1 MVRLPTWHTVLSCK
15 GSPSSRTH
23 FSFMFRLASSS
34 RRSHLA
40 ELLIPIFSIRVRL
53 KDGQARCSLPCF
65 GGCGTLPVTG
75 GLAPLPILIAQNV
88 LVCCVTGIPFSMF
101 SRRSGNLMV
110 TASVHSFIDAVRNAL
125 IVVPFGWCTDPAAA
139 LPYNS
144 VCGPFSQSSPCG
156 ASLPSRD
163 HCCWRW
169 PSFSRRH
176 WPAIRESGF
185 ITPDGLLPS
194 TLGSREN
201 QNSHLMSPSNRFR
214 RAARQ
219 SAPACA
225 LMIGY

>member
-34 RRSHLA
+34 RRSHFA

-101 SRRSGNLMV
+101 SRRSGNFMV

-125 IVVPFGWCTDPAAA
+125 IVVPFGWCTSQTRPRRSPIIQSAARSRSRAHAEPHFHLATIVAGGGHRFRGGIGLLYGSLA
-139 LPYNS
+139 L
-144 VCGPFSQSSPCG
+144 
-156 ASLPSRD
+156 
-163 HCCWRW
+163 
-169 PSFSRRH
+169 SRRMVSFHLH
-176 WPAIRESGF
+176 WDRGRTRIHTLCHHQIGF
-185 ITPDGLLPS
+185 AERPG
-194 TLGSREN
+194 RA
-201 QNSHLMSPSNRFR
+201 R
-214 RAARQ
+214 RLAR
-219 SAPACA
+219 S
-225 LMIGY
+225 

>member
-163 HCCWRW
+163 HCCWRCHRFRGGIGLLYG
-169 PSFSRRH
+169 SLALSRRMVSFHLH
-176 WPAIRESGF
+176 WDRGRTRIHTLCHHQ
-185 ITPDGLLPS
+185 IGLAERP
-194 TLGSREN
+194 GRA
-201 QNSHLMSPSNRFR
+201 R
-214 RAARQ
+214 RLAR
-219 SAPACA
+219 S
-225 LMIGY
+225 